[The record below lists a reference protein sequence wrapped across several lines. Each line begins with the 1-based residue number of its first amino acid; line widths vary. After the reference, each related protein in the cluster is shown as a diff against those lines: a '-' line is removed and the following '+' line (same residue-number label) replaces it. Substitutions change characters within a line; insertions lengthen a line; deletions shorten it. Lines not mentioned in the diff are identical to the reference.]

1 MNTIWKIEQL
11 RVCKSPEPAVEATW
25 LCEVRNS
32 GARAC
37 KTGAATLLLPLSKPI
52 EATTEEE
59 MLQRCYESGVDKLL
73 IEQQTAQLLNES
85 ADSNEV
91 VRLPWETA
99 S

>member
-11 RVCKSPEPAVEATW
+11 RVCKGLEPAVEATW

-32 GARAC
+32 EARAC
-37 KTGAATLLLPLSKPI
+37 KAGVATFPLPLSEPI
-52 EATTEEE
+52 EAATELEI
-59 MLQRCYESGVDKLL
+59 LQRCYESGVDKLL